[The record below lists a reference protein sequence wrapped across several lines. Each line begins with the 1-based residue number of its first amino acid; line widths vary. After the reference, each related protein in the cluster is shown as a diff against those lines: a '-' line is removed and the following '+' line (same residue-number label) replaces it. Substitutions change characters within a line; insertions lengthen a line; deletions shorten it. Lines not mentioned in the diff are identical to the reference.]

1 MTSIEE
7 KLHENLLYS
16 QVIEPSERVTS
27 QLHELTSP
35 KSVFCLYSR
44 TVDLTVY
51 VVPASPLTIHQ
62 CATVCV
68 GPCETERRQYR
79 IIMELILLDALQIQY
94 EITTGFSSKSCNNNT
109 AKFIVYSTTMS

>member
-1 MTSIEE
+1 MSIEE
-7 KLHENLLYS
+7 KLHENLVYS
-16 QVIEPSERVTS
+16 QVMDPPERVTS

-51 VVPASPLTIHQ
+51 VVPSSPLTMHQ

-68 GPCETERRQYR
+68 GACGIGRRQYR
-79 IIMELILLDALQIQY
+79 
-94 EITTGFSSKSCNNNT
+94 ITTGFSSMHCKYNT
-109 AKFIVYSTTMS
+109 R